1 MHFYILYVKS
11 KYIGWG
17 ENGYDAWQK
26 KDRKKENKKFFLNT
40 YHSIKNIITIELRG
54 YPIIIQ

>member
-26 KDRKKENKKFFLNT
+26 KDRKKEN
-40 YHSIKNIITIELRG
+40 
-54 YPIIIQ
+54 